1 MPRLFEESP
10 QGQDPRKG
18 FPPVAALDTI
28 QIRYRISYL
37 TWLRMRLW
45 KQQRPITMSLACN
58 MLLNKA
64 LDDEGITRDPNVLLG
79 LQEKKGG

>member
-1 MPRLFEESP
+1 MTQQPS
-10 QGQDPRKG
+10 
-18 FPPVAALDTI
+18 AALDTI

-45 KQQRPITMSLACN
+45 KQQRPITMSVACN
-58 MLLNKA
+58 TLLNKA

-79 LQEKKGG
+79 LSEGPPKGEGEGQ